1 VCINLPHDYPA
12 SEPDI
17 YVRSDKLDRNQ
28 QHILN
33 SDLASYISTL
43 ERGEICTCSAISWL
57 QENASRYHVESAK
70 PDQTVKNSDEN
81 DKFFARYWIYSHHIY
96 SKIKRKE
103 ILDLASEFGITGFC
117 LPGKPGIICAEGL
130 ARDCIEWWQKV
141 YIYSLVFF
149 FSILIDYFIMLI

>member
-12 SEPDI
+12 NEPDI

-33 SDLASYISTL
+33 SDLANYISTL

-70 PDQTVKNSDEN
+70 PDQTVNNSEEN

-96 SKIKRKE
+96 SKIKRRE
-103 ILDLASEFGITGFC
+103 ILDLANEFSITGFC

-141 YIYSLVFF
+141 CMCIHVCFSVCGLV
-149 FSILIDYFIMLI
+149 ILL